1 MEVRFDFDP
10 KKKSSNPKLHD
21 GVTFEEAETVFILD
35 PLKITIFDDAH
46 SDSDLRYTT
55 IGYSEKS
62 RLLRITHNEE
72 SAERGVII
80 IRIISARLASVRDR
94 ERYET
99 GEL

>member
-1 MEVRFDFDP
+1 MIVRFDFDP
-10 KKKSSNPKLHD
+10 KKKRDNPKLHD

-35 PLKITIFDDAH
+35 PLKITIYDDAH

-55 IGYSEKS
+55 IGYSERN

-72 SAERGVII
+72 TSENDVII
-80 IRIISARLASVRDR
+80 IRIISARLAKVQDR
-94 ERYET
+94 RRYET